1 MNTGLD
7 KETERK
13 SRPCLLYHA
22 QKVLLKI
29 LKRHPF
35 LLEHNIHTEFIRTR
49 LCTPICQKIIDRYR
63 NPYDMLWHLCARHS
77 LTNWPLSHIVS
88 REPGPEVWLTLST
101 SWKWTSNF
109 HKLFFLTLPDKP
121 VRIRKGGIF
130 ILVLSWYIN
139 NWAEEAWVI
148 ILDFL
153 SLSDLH
159 QGKRTLQWYSSVV
172 WPTCTFFF

>member
-13 SRPCLLYHA
+13 SRPCLPYDA
-22 QKVLLKI
+22 QKVLVKI

-63 NPYDMLWHLCARHS
+63 NPYDMLWHPCARHS

-109 HKLFFLTLPDKP
+109 HKLFFLLFLISLWGLEKVVFSSSYLGDTLTIGLRKP
-121 VRIRKGGIF
+121 GWLF
-130 ILVLSWYIN
+130 
-139 NWAEEAWVI
+139 
-148 ILDFL
+148 
-153 SLSDLH
+153 
-159 QGKRTLQWYSSVV
+159 
-172 WPTCTFFF
+172 